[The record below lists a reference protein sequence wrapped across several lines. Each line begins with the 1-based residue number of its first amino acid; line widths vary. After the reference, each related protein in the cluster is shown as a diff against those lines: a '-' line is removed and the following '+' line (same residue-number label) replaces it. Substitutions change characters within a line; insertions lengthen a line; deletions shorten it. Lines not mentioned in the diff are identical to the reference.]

1 MKIGQFAQA
10 AALERAIE
18 RRQHDLNVTQGFLRK
33 IERAAIRRN
42 VRLDRMV
49 SRAGMEERAIPR
61 VVLAGIRRVSEEIN
75 QLPRSGRALTRLR
88 RSEAKAVLRVIE
100 KLIRRQRR
108 IETLLAREQVWRRQ
122 IARRLRATD
131 AVLPLINAGHLD
143 RLEDLLARRRGTG
156 SKNKHAQM
164 LGRLRAKVRPYSRE
178 RMIEI
183 SRLGAVA
190 RTAAVKAR
198 WARVQQQE
206 RSNQNGNINGDRG
219 AAGGT
224 GDAAGADVGAANGP
238 ES

>member
-1 MKIGQFAQA
+1 MKIGQYAQA
-10 AALERAIE
+10 AAVERAIE

-42 VRLDRMV
+42 ARLDRMV

-61 VVLAGIRRVSEEIN
+61 VVVESIRRVSAEIN

-108 IETLLAREQVWRRQ
+108 LETLLAREQVWRRQ

-131 AVLPLINAGHLD
+131 TMLPLINAGHLD
-143 RLEDLLARRRGTG
+143 RLEDLLARRRGKG
-156 SKNKHAQM
+156 GKNKHAAL
-164 LGRLRAKVRPYSRE
+164 LGRLRAKIRPYPRE

-198 WARVQQQE
+198 WARVQQE
-206 RSNQNGNINGDRG
+206 RSNDDNGNFDRDRETTG
-219 AAGGT
+219 RN